1 MKIDIKTQG
10 KINME
15 PRIETL
21 FEKKLVGKRL
31 TMSLADNKTSYLW
44 QSFVSG
50 RREIINNNT
59 NEMISMQIYNGP
71 VRLGDLNQEF
81 EKWAAIEVTDFE
93 NVPEKMDSYTLNGG
107 LYAVFTYKGLS
118 TDNSVYLYIF
128 GTWLPDSDYLLDH
141 RPHFEILGDNYKNGD
156 PDSEEEIWIPIKQK
170 K

>member
-1 MKIDIKTQG
+1 
-10 KINME
+10 ME

-31 TMSLADNKTSYLW
+31 TTSLADNKTSYLW

>member
-1 MKIDIKTQG
+1 
-10 KINME
+10 ME

-107 LYAVFTYKGLS
+107 LYAVFPYKGIS

>member
-1 MKIDIKTQG
+1 
-10 KINME
+10 ME